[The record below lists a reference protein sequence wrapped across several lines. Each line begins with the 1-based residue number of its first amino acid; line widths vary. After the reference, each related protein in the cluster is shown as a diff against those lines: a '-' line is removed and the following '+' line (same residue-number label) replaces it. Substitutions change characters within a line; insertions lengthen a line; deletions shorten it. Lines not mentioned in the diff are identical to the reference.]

1 MERWAIRKRLRQMQ
15 RILVNSRWALERAS
29 ETVINKWM
37 KDLLFMMSC
46 RRLIMLNLL
55 DRELG
60 TFGVINKPDPQATQ
74 HFDRY
79 AVDLRNISGSRP
91 AHSFM
96 SACEQE
102 EFYLKSELN
111 DLMLQPGLAGRTRQM
126 IVNLLTEAEENLND
140 LRFVKVNVPS
150 LRA

>member
-15 RILVNSRWALERAS
+15 RVLVDSRCALEKAS
-29 ETVINKWM
+29 EMVRNKWM

-60 TFGVINKPDPQATQ
+60 TFGVVNKPGPEAER
-74 HFDRY
+74 HFDHY
-79 AVDLRNISGSRP
+79 VVDPLNNSSSRP
-91 AHSFM
+91 TDSFVN
-96 SACEQE
+96 ACEQE
-102 EFYLKSELN
+102 ESYLKTELN
-111 DLMLQPGLAGRTRQM
+111 ELMVQPGLAGRTRQM
-126 IVNLLTEAEENLND
+126 ILNLLNEAEENLND
-140 LRFVKVNVPS
+140 LRFVKVNVPG